1 MKKKKSIQVYCLRNL
16 LSFYLLNL
24 MRKIHRIKV
33 ANSYLSALE
42 FQINLIKKLYLK
54 NLQMKQTYK
63 GMNFYLLKIQ
73 ISESLLNQKIM
84 NQHYRLDH
92 LHGLS
97 LIRLECRLE
106 ECLIPYKAQALRNQK
121 QIKAIEQI

>member
-1 MKKKKSIQVYCLRNL
+1 
-16 LSFYLLNL
+16 

-42 FQINLIKKLYLK
+42 FQIILIKKLYLK

-97 LIRLECRLE
+97 LIRLE